1 MKLATFLN
9 PASDKRAALLLGL
22 IALCGSLSSLLAGK
36 PLINVAL
43 GASISLCLATG
54 LYLSRRWAL
63 LVNLLFALLGLIA
76 TPGFLMFNGAV
87 STAYYVNVA
96 VSAVFNLALT
106 IYCYLRLKH
115 PISPPQAALDNSQ
128 QPSKP

>member
-1 MKLATFLN
+1 MKLATLLN
-9 PASDKRAALLLGL
+9 PANDKRAALLLGL
-22 IALCGSLSSLLAGK
+22 IALCGNLSSVLAGK

-43 GASISLCLATG
+43 AASISLCLATG
-54 LYLSRRWAL
+54 LYLSRRWAF
-63 LVNLLFALLGLIA
+63 LVNLLFAFLGLIA

-96 VSAVFNLALT
+96 MSAVFNLALA

-115 PISPPQAALDNSQ
+115 PTARTEAELNKPQSPSEL
-128 QPSKP
+128 